1 MNRFPRLVLS
11 GSILLLMSATTL
23 SCGGD
28 DNNPMNPG
36 GGGGTPADVI
46 ITIPSGSISAGSMA
60 FQPNPADVKV
70 GQTVSWKNNDGTTH
84 TATGSGF
91 NVAISGNST
100 SAPITISGATGN
112 RAYSCTVAGHT
123 MSGTLNVTP

>member
-28 DNNPMNPG
+28 DNNPTGP

-46 ITIPSGSISAGSMA
+46 ITIPSGSISAGTMA
-60 FQPNPADVKV
+60 FQPNPAFVKL
-70 GQTVSWKNNDGTTH
+70 GQTVSWKNNDGITH

-100 SAPITISGATGN
+100 SAPITISGATGD
-112 RAYSCTVAGHT
+112 RAYQCTVGGHT
-123 MSGTLNVTP
+123 MSGTLTVQP